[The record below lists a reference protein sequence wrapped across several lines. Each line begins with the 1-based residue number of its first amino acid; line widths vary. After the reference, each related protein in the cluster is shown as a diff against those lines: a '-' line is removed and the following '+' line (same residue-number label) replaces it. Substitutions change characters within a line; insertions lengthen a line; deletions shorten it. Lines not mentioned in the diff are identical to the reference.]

1 MMPRDV
7 QTRWNST
14 YDMLVFA
21 VAYREAIDELTA
33 DKSAGLRKYELSEA
47 EWEIAKQLCAL
58 LKVRNTLSVL

>member
-1 MMPRDV
+1 
-7 QTRWNST
+7 
-14 YDMLVFA
+14 MLVFA

-58 LKVRNTLSVL
+58 LKVRNTFSVL